1 MDAHLLDSVP
11 AFGRLLAGAAGGGR
25 SAGAA
30 SLLVAVI
37 LLPLVG
43 ALLVGTATRAGR
55 WLLGGAILAA
65 LGLAVLSVGGPLACT
80 PWQPLSVP
88 RVALT
93 LVATPLSALLFA
105 AVAAF
110 SLWALRAPGSVPHAR
125 LVHLACAAT
134 ALVLLAD
141 SWLGV
146 LLGWEVLALAPL
158 ALSAGPAPA
167 PQPRLPLALG
177 RGADLVLFGAVAL
190 SFWALG
196 GAWSAAGRGFV
207 PDVHLLAPPDGGA
220 PIAALGPTLSIAEL
234 TAQLQLLAAD
244 GRPLVAGALQDK
256 LFLGRPLHGVLAG
269 AFVLAAL
276 LKILAGLAHLP
287 MRRGGLAVALACGSA
302 SVAAGAHLLARLR
315 GVFF

>member
-1 MDAHLLDSVP
+1 MDAHLLDSTP
-11 AFGRLLAGAAGGGR
+11 SFDRPLAGAIGG
-25 SAGAA
+25 AGAA
-30 SLLVAVI
+30 ILLVAVI

-43 ALLVGTATRAGR
+43 ALLARASTRAGR
-55 WLLGGAILAA
+55 WLLGGAILGA
-65 LGLAVLSVGGPLACT
+65 LGLAGLSAGGPSACT

-93 LVATPLSALLFA
+93 LVATPLPVLLVA
-105 AVAAF
+105 AVAAL
-110 SLWALRAPGSVPHAR
+110 SLWALRAPGPVPHAR
-125 LVHLACAAT
+125 LVQLTCAAA

-141 SWLGV
+141 SWLLV
-146 LLGWEVLALAPL
+146 LPGWEVLALAPL

-167 PQPRLPLALG
+167 PQARLPLALG

-244 GRPLVAGALQDK
+244 GRPLVAGALHDK
-256 LFLGRPLHGVLAG
+256 LFLGRPLHAVLAG
-269 AFVLAAL
+269 AFLLAAL
-276 LKILAGLAHLP
+276 LKILAGLAHLAV
-287 MRRGGLAVALACGSA
+287 RRAGLAVALACGSA